1 MKILIVEDDPLYAQ
15 TLARLLDGVR
25 THVAGTLAAAR
36 AALDLDTYQLILLD
50 LGLPDSHGIDTL
62 RALSGY
68 AVPKVVVTG
77 SYDITAEGA
86 GLGVVDY
93 IVKTSDM
100 TDIFDRIMFNVN
112 KLARKRVRFAPEVFQ
127 QIKAC
132 LVRPHA
138 AAPV

>member
-36 AALDLDTYQLILLD
+36 AALDLETYQLILLD
-50 LGLPDSHGIDTL
+50 LGLPDSRGIDTL

-68 AVPKVVVTG
+68 AVPKVIVTG
-77 SYDITAEGA
+77 SYDITGEATQ
-86 GLGVVDY
+86 LGVVDY
-93 IVKTSDM
+93 IVKSSD
-100 TDIFDRIMFNVN
+100 IAEVFDRIMFNVN
-112 KLARKRVRFAPEVFQ
+112 KLARKRIRFAPDTFQ

-132 LVRPHA
+132 LARVPVA
-138 AAPV
+138 ATV